1 VGIDLP
7 AIAMALLV
15 STVFGSAIVGW
26 VSIEAHEPQRCL
38 RRRRFS
44 RTCPMWTLGTPALEL
59 VIRAA
64 LIYLVFFGALRLFG
78 KREIGQF
85 TLFDLAL
92 VLIAANALQPA
103 ITGPDASIPG
113 GLIVI
118 VTIFTLNRGVAALR
132 VRSPLIR
139 GLLEFGP
146 TVVGRDGA
154 WLLPV
159 LVRQGLDLVD
169 VEAALREHGLDA
181 VKQMKLATLE
191 ADGSISI
198 VAIET
203 AGTAQIK
210 HRQRRYRRPL

>member
-1 VGIDLP
+1 
-7 AIAMALLV
+7 
-15 STVFGSAIVGW
+15 
-26 VSIEAHEPQRCL
+26 
-38 RRRRFS
+38 
-44 RTCPMWTLGTPALEL
+44 MWTLGTPPLEL
-59 VIRAA
+59 VARAA
-64 LIYLVFFGALRLFG
+64 IIYFVFFGALRLFG

-92 VLIAANALQPA
+92 VLLAANALQPA

-118 VTIFTLNRGVAALR
+118 LTIFILNRVVAVLR
-132 VRSPLIR
+132 VRSPFVR
-139 GLLEFGP
+139 RLLEFGP

-159 LVRQGLDLVD
+159 LVRQGLDLID

-181 VKQMKLATLE
+181 VKDMKLATLE

-198 VAIET
+198 VAIDSVGA
-203 AGTAQIK
+203 AGSRR
-210 HRQRRYRRPL
+210 HRTRSRKPI

>member
-1 VGIDLP
+1 
-7 AIAMALLV
+7 
-15 STVFGSAIVGW
+15 
-26 VSIEAHEPQRCL
+26 
-38 RRRRFS
+38 
-44 RTCPMWTLGTPALEL
+44 MWTLGTPALEL

-64 LIYLVFFGALRLFG
+64 LIYVVFFGALRLFG

-92 VLIAANALQPA
+92 VLLAANALQPA
-103 ITGPDASIPG
+103 VTGPDASIPG

-118 VTIFTLNRGVAALR
+118 LTLFVLNRGVAALR
-132 VRSPLIR
+132 VRSPLVR
-139 GLLEFGP
+139 RLLEFGP

-154 WLLPV
+154 WLLPQ

-198 VAIET
+198 VAT
-203 AGTAQIK
+203 DGDVSAGA
-210 HRQRRYRRPL
+210 RRRRTRSRRPI

>member
-1 VGIDLP
+1 
-7 AIAMALLV
+7 
-15 STVFGSAIVGW
+15 
-26 VSIEAHEPQRCL
+26 
-38 RRRRFS
+38 
-44 RTCPMWTLGTPALEL
+44 MWTLGVPPLEL

-103 ITGPDASIPG
+103 ITGPDSSITG
-113 GLIVI
+113 GLIVVI
-118 VTIFTLNRGVAALR
+118 TIFTLNRGLAALR
-132 VRSPLIR
+132 VRSPLVR
-139 GLLEFGP
+139 RLLEFGP

-169 VEAALREHGLDA
+169 VEAALREHGLDN
-181 VKQMKLATLE
+181 VGQMKLATLE
-191 ADGSISI
+191 ADGSISV
-198 VAIET
+198 VAMD
-203 AGTAQIK
+203 APRSPQA
-210 HRQRRYRRPL
+210 RRRRSRSRRPV